1 MLQPE
6 GLGMVSDARG
16 GATSQHPD
24 RPTTIPAYRTLPGL
38 FRAPL
43 DTLAEIGRRTGGS
56 LVRVDLGLVRPYLV
70 TRPEHVQHV
79 LVDHADNYLRDGL
92 MWRPLRRLIGHGLA
106 SGGPEW
112 QPRRKLIQPMFSARN
127 IASLIDLMSDS
138 IAEAVGELDPVART
152 GAPVDAGVT
161 MTRIVN
167 RAVIRAFFG
176 DRISAPDADRL
187 GHAIAIAFTSL
198 GPRMLLP
205 FVPDG
210 VPVPGDRAFARAVA
224 TVDDIMFPLVR
235 RCREEGSTDSD
246 IASLLCRATGED
258 GERLTDREV
267 RDDVVA
273 MFVGGSETTAV
284 ALTWLWIV
292 MDQRPDVAARI
303 CAEIDE
309 QVGSGRPGREHL
321 AGLRYTGLV
330 LQELLRLYPVGW
342 IIPRTA
348 DQPDVIDGVRV
359 AGGAPVLISP
369 YLTHRMPQ
377 LWDRPDEFEPERF
390 TPERREGQHR
400 FAYYPFSGGA
410 HRCLGSHFF
419 MVEAQLIV
427 AALLARFR
435 LARRESGPVA
445 PRAAVNLRPSRPI
458 DLVLSARVRQKPAP
472 RQRPAANGSSAGS
485 RPRPSNRKPGR
496 SPC

>member
-1 MLQPE
+1 
-6 GLGMVSDARG
+6 MVSTPRRSVDR
-16 GATSQHPD
+16 QHPERQRPD

-43 DTLAEIGRRTGGS
+43 RTLTDIGQRAGGS

-70 TRPEHVQHV
+70 WRPEHVQHV
-79 LVDHADNYLRDGL
+79 LVDHADNYLRDGM
-92 MWRPLRRLIGHGLA
+92 MWKPLRRLIGHGLA

-112 QPRRKLIQPMFSARN
+112 QPRRRLIQPMFSAHN
-127 IASLIDLMSDS
+127 IATLIDLMSET
-138 IAEAVGELDPVART
+138 IAEAVAELDPVART
-152 GAPVDAGVT
+152 GRPVDACLT

-187 GHAIAIAFTSL
+187 GQAIAVAFTSL

-210 VPVPGDRAFARAVA
+210 VPVPGDRAFARAVR

-235 RCREEGSTDSD
+235 QCREQGAGDSD
-246 IASLLCRATGED
+246 IASLLCRATDENGGHLD
-258 GERLTDREV
+258 DRQV

-292 MDQRPDVAARI
+292 LDQRPDVAARLYE
-303 CAEIDE
+303 EIDGV
-309 QVGSGRPGREHL
+309 VGSGTAGREHL
-321 AGLRYTGLV
+321 GGLRYTGLV

-348 DQPDVIDGVRV
+348 ARPDVIDGVRV
-359 AGGAPVLISP
+359 RGGAPIIISP
-369 YLTHRMPQ
+369 YLTHRSPR
-377 LWDRPDEFEPERF
+377 LWERPDEFDPERF
-390 TPERREGQHR
+390 APDRRAGQHR

-419 MVEAQLIV
+419 TVEAQLIV

-435 LARRESGPVA
+435 PARGESGPVA
-445 PRAAVNLRPSRPI
+445 PRAAVNLRPNRPI
-458 DLVLSARVRQKPAP
+458 DLVFAAKPGGPVR
-472 RQRPAANGSSAGS
+472 S
-485 RPRPSNRKPGR
+485 RPRPSSRRPGR